1 VASPALIP
9 RKKVTEG
16 YFKVPNSFLENL
28 HLLKLPASV
37 SLALMIFRAESE
49 PNGIRT
55 ISDRRWES
63 WTGKKDRQKEYA
75 VKELQAFGLVIE
87 GRGDTTK
94 FSWDWGK
101 WNEAVKTQTRVE
113 DQKAEY
119 RKTRAVTATPGAKVH
134 EECRD
139 QGCKMLRDCPGAT
152 ECDSKPLT
160 ALFVVPNAHPSAQT
174 PAETVETPPTVK
186 KQSKQTTPSVAT
198 PNAHPSAQTPK
209 NSDPETE
216 WALTLAAMRS
226 GFASAGVDLLTG
238 LLTILRAA
246 KGLREVSDYV
256 LAEAVKEAYA
266 DSRGRWNSA
275 VMLKKTV
282 PDVLKGWKAK
292 GQPMDD
298 TGEVQEV
305 THTLKKFS
313 AQDRKDAKRILK
325 ESAEDGSEW
334 QDADIQWAHDVLA
347 SSGESAS
354 RGAGSVR
361 PGRGSCR

>member
-1 VASPALIP
+1 MASPALTP

-16 YFKVPNSFLENL
+16 YFKCPNSFLENL
-28 HLLKLPASV
+28 HLLKLPSSV
-37 SLALMIFRAESE
+37 CLALMIFRAESE

-101 WNEAVKTQTRVE
+101 WNEAVKTQTHVE

-119 RKTRAVTATPGAKVH
+119 RKARAVTATPGAKVH

-139 QGCKMLRDCPGAT
+139 QGCKMLRDYPGAT
-152 ECDSKPLT
+152 ECDSKPVT
-160 ALFVVPNAHPSAQT
+160 ALFVVPNAHPGAQVAPET
-174 PAETVETPPTVK
+174 ATKAPAAK

-198 PNAHPSAQTPK
+198 LNAHPSAQTPK
-209 NSDPETE
+209 NSDSETE
-216 WALTLAAMRS
+216 WVLTLAAMRS
-226 GFASAGVDLLTG
+226 GFASAGVELLG
-238 LLTILRAA
+238 RLLNTLMMSAA
-246 KGLREVSDYV
+246 MKGLSDYV

-266 DSRGRWNSA
+266 DSRGRWNSP
-275 VMLKKTV
+275 VLLLKAV

-298 TGEVQEV
+298 TGESERVEPTV
-305 THTLKKFS
+305 KKFS
-313 AQDRKDAKRILK
+313 AQERKDARRILK
-325 ESAEDGSEW
+325 EHGRDEGGW
-334 QDADIQWAHDVLA
+334 QDSDIEWAHNVLA
-347 SSGESAS
+347 SSGESAP
-354 RGAGSVR
+354 REAGSVR
-361 PGRGSCR
+361 PGGKPS